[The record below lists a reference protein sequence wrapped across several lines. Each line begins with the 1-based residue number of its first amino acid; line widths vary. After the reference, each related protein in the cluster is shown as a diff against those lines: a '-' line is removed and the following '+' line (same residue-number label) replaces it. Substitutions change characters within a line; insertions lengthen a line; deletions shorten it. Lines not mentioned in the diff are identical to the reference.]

1 MNMFWLVVSAAL
13 ADSVN
18 PCEIG
23 ILTMALLYI
32 MFAYGK
38 DRIQK
43 IGFTFTAGIFVS
55 YYTYGV
61 LMSYLFGYVK
71 YIRVIVGI
79 AAIVLASIRM
89 YYALRNQVVKMSPP
103 PLRPIIA
110 NQLRKNNAIHAFL
123 GGLLGGLVLMP
134 CSSGPYYVILAAIQ
148 AHDLQAYLWLLL
160 YNAIV
165 ILPLLAVT
173 VVTYFFGDVLRD
185 NKYMPVLEWASS
197 LMLLALGLYVLTQF

>member
-1 MNMFWLVVSAAL
+1 MFWMVVSAAF

-23 ILTMALLYI
+23 ILTMALMYV

-38 DRIQK
+38 DRILK
-43 IGFTFTAGIFVS
+43 IGFAFVTGIFIS

-61 LMSYLFGYVK
+61 FMSYLFGYVK
-71 YIRVIVGI
+71 YIRIIVGI
-79 AAIVLASIRM
+79 LAIALASIRM
-89 YYALRNQVVKMSPP
+89 YYALRNQVAKMSPP
-103 PLRPIIA
+103 PLRPVIA
-110 NQLRKNNAIHAFL
+110 NQLRSNNVWRAFL

-134 CSSGPYYVILAAIQ
+134 CSSGPYFLILASLQ
-148 AHDLQAYLWLLL
+148 SHDLQAYLWLLL

-165 ILPLLAVT
+165 ILPLLAIT

>member
-1 MNMFWLVVSAAL
+1 
-13 ADSVN
+13 
-18 PCEIG
+18 
-23 ILTMALLYI
+23 
-32 MFAYGK
+32 
-38 DRIQK
+38 
-43 IGFTFTAGIFVS
+43 
-55 YYTYGV
+55 
-61 LMSYLFGYVK
+61 MSYLFGYVK